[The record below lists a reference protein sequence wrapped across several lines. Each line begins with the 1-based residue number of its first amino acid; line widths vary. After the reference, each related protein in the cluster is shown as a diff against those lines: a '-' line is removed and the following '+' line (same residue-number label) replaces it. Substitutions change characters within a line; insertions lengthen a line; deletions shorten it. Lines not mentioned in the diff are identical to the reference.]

1 MNLMQAE
8 PDSFLL
14 TGTSHFI
21 EPRILQNRIKKYSRE
36 CGIKDIHFHVL
47 RHTFATRCVEVGFEI
62 KSLSEVLGHSS
73 PRITLE
79 KYAHSSI
86 EFKRQNMTKLEAI
99 GL

>member
-47 RHTFATRCVEVGFEI
+47 RHTFVTRCVEVGFEI
-62 KSLSEVLGHSS
+62 KSLSEVLGIHLRELPWRNTFTPLSNS
-73 PRITLE
+73 KDKI
-79 KYAHSSI
+79 
-86 EFKRQNMTKLEAI
+86 
-99 GL
+99 

>member
-62 KSLSEVLGHSS
+62 KPSHRPSLRLLIFSPFLDILSS
-73 PRITLE
+73 L
-79 KYAHSSI
+79 
-86 EFKRQNMTKLEAI
+86 
-99 GL
+99 

>member
-1 MNLMQAE
+1 MYSNFFILFDFYFSVKSLTLE

-47 RHTFATRCVEVGFEI
+47 RHTFVTRCVEVGFEI

-73 PRITLE
+73 PRI
-79 KYAHSSI
+79 
-86 EFKRQNMTKLEAI
+86 
-99 GL
+99 